1 MKLKAS
7 EIAFVAICIVC
18 TVVGIAV
25 SAKVRN
31 AEPSGMIDVSTP
43 ESADTNYPV
52 EVLNYATAEDFMEI
66 SGIGQVKASD
76 IIAFRDAIGGFKRAE
91 QLKEVSGISDATF
104 DKIIEH
110 FYSEPTAKPVET
122 SADETMTEPV
132 TIPSEPETAAE
143 SITAPQTVV
152 SSTKTDAPQPTTA
165 SEAENAM
172 RDVDINAASAE
183 EIADALLID
192 VELAENLVSL
202 REQIHYFSSVEEI
215 YLVDGMSGETYRR
228 VKDYII
234 IGE

>member
-18 TVVGIAV
+18 IVVGISV

-31 AEPSGMIDVSTP
+31 AEPSGVIDVSTP

-52 EVLNYATAEDFMEI
+52 EVLNNATAEDFMEI

-91 QLKEVSGISDATF
+91 QLNEVSGISDATF
-104 DKIIEH
+104 SKIIEH
-110 FYSEPTAKPVET
+110 FYSEPTAEPVET
-122 SADETMTEPV
+122 SADETVTEPV

-143 SITAPQTVV
+143 SITASQTAD
-152 SSTKTDAPQPTTA
+152 SPKKTDAPQPTTA
-165 SEAENAM
+165 SEAEKAI
-172 RDVDINAASAE
+172 REVDINAASAE

-234 IGE
+234 IGG